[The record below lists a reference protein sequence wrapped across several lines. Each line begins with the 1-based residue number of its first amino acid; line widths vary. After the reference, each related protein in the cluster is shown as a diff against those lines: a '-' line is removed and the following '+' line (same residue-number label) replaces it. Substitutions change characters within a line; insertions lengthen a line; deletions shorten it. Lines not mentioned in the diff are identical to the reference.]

1 MKCEICNKADAR
13 RAIEREL
20 DDGSSQ
26 ELYVCEKC
34 AALEEAAAQ
43 KKRSSR
49 TWKSQ
54 RGILTISGDMENP
67 PPFIGAL
74 IDAVTG
80 MVGEIHKME
89 SHLPD
94 KPQPKQQMKELSTK
108 GVNSKLLAGDALHLE
123 GLFLI
128 GELDAS
134 LRALHAL
141 EMDAV
146 SPDALVIKNPGHVYK
161 ILYPST
167 MTQVKARSIM
177 RALLKQE
184 LNARSRLTTDMAL
197 VFDDSVSRAL
207 AILKNCRLLAAVEF
221 YDMLS
226 TLRLA
231 AVNDMLEGIKLE
243 FIDEIMSSLEFERPG
258 DDDDVVLR
266 DEIDAKRADVARQTF
281 SNVYF
286 KVEGDC

>member
-1 MKCEICNKADAR
+1 MKCEICKKADAKK
-13 RAIEREL
+13 AIEREL
-20 DDGSSQ
+20 EDGSTQ

-34 AALEEAAAQ
+34 AAQEDVEAQ
-43 KKRSSR
+43 KKHAAR

-54 RGILTISGDMENP
+54 RGMLTISGDLENP
-67 PPFIGAL
+67 PPFIGAI

-80 MVGEIHKME
+80 MVGEINKME
-89 SHLPD
+89 SRPSKPSKPKLP
-94 KPQPKQQMKELSTK
+94 MKELSTK
-108 GVNSKLLAGDALHLE
+108 GVNSKLLVGDGLHLE

-128 GELDAS
+128 GELEAS

-141 EMDAV
+141 DMDAV
-146 SPDALVIKNPGHVYK
+146 APDALVIKNPGHVYK

-184 LNARSRLTTDMAL
+184 LNARSRLTADMAL
-197 VFDDSVSRAL
+197 VFNDSVSRAL
-207 AILKNCRLLAAVEF
+207 AILKNCRLLSAVEF

-231 AVNDMLEGIKLE
+231 AANDMLEGMQLE
-243 FIDEIMSSLEFERPG
+243 LIDEMMSSLEFERP
-258 DDDDVVLR
+258 DDDADAVLR
-266 DEIDAKRADVARQTF
+266 DEIDAKRADVAREAF
-281 SNVYF
+281 GNVYF
-286 KVEGDC
+286 KVEGNY